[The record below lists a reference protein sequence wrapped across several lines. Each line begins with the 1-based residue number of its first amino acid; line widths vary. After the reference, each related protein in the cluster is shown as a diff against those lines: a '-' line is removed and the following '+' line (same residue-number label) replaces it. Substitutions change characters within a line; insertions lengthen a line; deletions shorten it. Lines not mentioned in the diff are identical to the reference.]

1 MRQQKRRGN
10 PFRALQQVLVAVALA
25 GMAQLALA
33 DEEYAD
39 DWGPAVGTMA
49 PLLAAEDQ
57 HGKYQTLETLTGP
70 NGLVFVF
77 NRSVDW

>member
-10 PFRALQQVLVAVALA
+10 PFRALQRVLVAVALA

-39 DWGPAVGTMA
+39 DWGPAVGTTA

-57 HGKYQTLETLTGP
+57 HGKYQTLETLAGS